1 MVRSSRGK
9 LTTGGWEEVGD
20 KMEDDMEVDDEDE
33 NMNSEHKQNSGGKS
47 RYKLEWRF
55 ILNILK
61 LGLFRNF
68 SMWGGGQH
76 LLGPKNPLKTIEVQG
91 GGISRPSESFD
102 FIGYGFYIR
111 WDIDRILPNL
121 IEAIISI

>member
-20 KMEDDMEVDDEDE
+20 KMEDDMEVDDE
-33 NMNSEHKQNSGGKS
+33 G
-47 RYKLEWRF
+47 
-55 ILNILK
+55 
-61 LGLFRNF
+61 
-68 SMWGGGQH
+68 GGGQH
-76 LLGPKNPLKTIEVQG
+76 LLGPKNPLKTIEAQG

-111 WDIDRILPNL
+111 
-121 IEAIISI
+121 

>member
-33 NMNSEHKQNSGGKS
+33 NMDSEHKQNSGGKS

-68 SMWGGGQH
+68 SMWGGVSTCWD
-76 LLGPKNPLKTIEVQG
+76 PKIPWK
-91 GGISRPSESFD
+91 P
-102 FIGYGFYIR
+102 
-111 WDIDRILPNL
+111 
-121 IEAIISI
+121 

>member
-33 NMNSEHKQNSGGKS
+33 NMDSEHKQNSGRKS

-55 ILNILK
+55 ISNILK
-61 LGLFRNF
+61 LGFLLE
-68 SMWGGGQH
+68 GGSAPIGTQKSPENH
-76 LLGPKNPLKTIEVQG
+76 EARGREAVPLKVL
-91 GGISRPSESFD
+91 ISLGLVSTFNE
-102 FIGYGFYIR
+102 I
-111 WDIDRILPNL
+111 L
-121 IEAIISI
+121 IEFYWTW